1 MLAASLQHS
10 RYVGAQNDCL
20 CSVFFE
26 VSLSSVNASEPTN
39 LPWISNRI
47 YATLDEPKRKT
58 ILIKNVDTLCAKF
71 FEAIDKHYNTDGTP
85 AIFVLINDQIRRP
98 CAVDTI
104 LVEQLVTVQ
113 VSDGGCSRKT
123 TKTKKTHR
131 FFSQIYRPSNA
142 ATTQNNDSDIWTF
155 VVYSPSTALFYQ
167 IDSKNSSQMDLALF
181 LVRSAC
187 ATPSH
192 RSALTAS
199 LNDSMPLYDYWSVK
213 AHFDTTLAYAP
224 TIAVFASLLV
234 AVIVWIGGTLAL
246 KWLSQTE
253 LKEQRALR
261 AFTAALDIQMER
273 RHQQVRAANCA
284 LCRLNARLFFRAKI

>member
-1 MLAASLQHS
+1 MQRTCGKPHFLFYNARRKFAASLQHS

-20 CSVFFE
+20 CSVFF
-26 VSLSSVNASEPTN
+26 VVLISSVNASEPTN

-58 ILIKNVDTLCAKF
+58 ILIKNIDTLCAKF
-71 FEAIDKHYNTDGTP
+71 FEAIDKHYKTDGTP
-85 AIFVLINDQIRRP
+85 AIFVIINDQIHRP

-113 VSDGGCSRKT
+113 VSDGGCSRKM
-123 TKTKKTHR
+123 TKKNR
-131 FFSQIYRPSNA
+131 FFSQIYRPSKADA
-142 ATTQNNDSDIWTF
+142 ATTQNDDSDIWTF
-155 VVYSPSTALFYQ
+155 VVYSLSTALFYQ

-199 LNDSMPLYDYWSVK
+199 LNDTMPLYDYWSVK

-246 KWLSQTE
+246 K
-253 LKEQRALR
+253 
-261 AFTAALDIQMER
+261 
-273 RHQQVRAANCA
+273 
-284 LCRLNARLFFRAKI
+284 